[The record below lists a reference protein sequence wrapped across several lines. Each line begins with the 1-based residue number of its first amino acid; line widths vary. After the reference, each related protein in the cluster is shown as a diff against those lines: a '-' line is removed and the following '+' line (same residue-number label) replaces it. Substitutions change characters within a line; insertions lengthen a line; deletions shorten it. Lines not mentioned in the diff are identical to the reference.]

1 MKDKIVSIVLILMSC
16 SMLGLLGY
24 TFWHRLFYPYD
35 LEWMEGGMLIHAQ
48 RVMEGKGLYVEPS
61 SDFIPY
67 IYPPLYSWLLA
78 LGGSLS
84 ELDYWVGRSL
94 SILGTLLAGGA
105 IIRALRFEK
114 FSWGYAI
121 LGAGL
126 FFSCY
131 ENGGTFFDLTR
142 ADALLIAAIGW
153 SLVFVREG
161 KVRIGGLVLVVAFL
175 LKHNA
180 AMFGLPC
187 LWWLWREKGRAEA
200 LTFVLWSALPAIL
213 MTGYLQWSSDGYF
226 LTYLLGVPS
235 GHPIVGHR
243 LVWLS
248 FQEIFSAFSWITIL
262 GLAWI
267 SQRLFQEKRWFGL
280 GAWMISLAVAG
291 AILYL
296 PQSSFPEI
304 AGSHRNG
311 IIPFA
316 IAMWTLVIG
325 AIGCLAWKSSPKY
338 SFWLLNGLMALGFS
352 ALMRG
357 HHGGFTNVLIPGLW
371 CTSIWAVLVLER
383 FAKYP
388 ALVLVVSALSL
399 WQGKWD
405 AKSFIPTEADR
416 RAGDRIVSILK
427 EADGPIFAPHSPWL
441 AVQAGHPPTAHL
453 IAIWDIDHKGG
464 PLESSMKGI
473 RKDISTHRWGT
484 ICSAD
489 RKLDFGIKKNYR
501 SSQTI
506 RPAGRD
512 FMPKIGWKVRPSY
525 LLQPKERLQ

>member
-1 MKDKIVSIVLILMSC
+1 
-16 SMLGLLGY
+16 MLGLLAY
-24 TFWHRLFYPYD
+24 TSWHRLYYPYD

-48 RVMEGKGLYVEPS
+48 RIMEGKGLYVEPS

-78 LGGSLS
+78 FGASLT

-94 SILGTLLAGGA
+94 SIFGTLLAGGA
-105 IIRALRFEK
+105 IIRALRWEK
-114 FSWGYAI
+114 FSWGYSI

-131 ENGGTFFDLTR
+131 EDGGTFFDLTR

-153 SLVFVREG
+153 ALVFVREG
-161 KVRIGGLVLVVAFL
+161 KVRIGGLVLVLAFL

-180 AMFGLPC
+180 AMFGIPC
-187 LWWLWREKGRAEA
+187 LWWLWKEKGRKEA
-200 LTFVLWSALPAIL
+200 LEFALFSTIPALL

-235 GHPIVGHR
+235 GHPIVGYR

-248 FQEIFSAFSWITIL
+248 FQELFSAFSGITIL
-262 GLAWI
+262 GLVWI
-267 SQRLFQEKRWFGL
+267 FQRLFQERKWFAMS
-280 GAWMISLAVAG
+280 AWAIALAMAG

-296 PQSSFPEI
+296 PESSFPEI
-304 AGSHRNG
+304 AGSHQNG

-316 IAMWTLVIG
+316 VLMWTLVIG
-325 AIGCLAWKSSPKY
+325 SVGHLCWKSSPKY
-338 SFWLLNGLMALGFS
+338 SFWLLNGLVALGFS

-357 HHGGFTNVLIPGLW
+357 HHGGFTNVLIPGFW
-371 CTSIWAVLVLER
+371 CVSIWGILVLER

-388 ALVLVVSALSL
+388 TLVVIVSALSL
-399 WQGKWD
+399 WLGKWEASD
-405 AKSFIPTEADR
+405 FIPTQADR
-416 RAGDRIVSILK
+416 DAGDLIVSILK
-427 EADGPIFAPHSPWL
+427 EADGPIFVPHSPWL
-441 AVQAGHPPTAHL
+441 AVQAGHSPTAHL

-464 PLESSMKGI
+464 PLESSMKRI

-489 RKLDFGIKKNYR
+489 RKLGFGIKKYYR
-501 SSQTI
+501 ASKTI
-506 RPAGRD
+506 RPKERD

-525 LLQPKERLQ
+525 LLQPKKRLQ